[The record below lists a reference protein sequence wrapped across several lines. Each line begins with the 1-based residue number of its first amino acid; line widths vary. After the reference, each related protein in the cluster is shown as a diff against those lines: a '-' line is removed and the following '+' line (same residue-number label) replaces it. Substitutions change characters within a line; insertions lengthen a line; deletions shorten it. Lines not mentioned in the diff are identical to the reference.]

1 MKQRPTHNA
10 TTQISTHIHTQGG
23 LLVLTTETKVKHNQK
38 DTTNG
43 AKRVRVENYKDMAF
57 NSVVRV
63 MQKSER
69 AERQRNERRAK
80 RNK

>member
-10 TTQISTHIHTQGG
+10 TTKTSTHIYTKGG

-57 NSVVRV
+57 NSVIRV
-63 MQKSER
+63 MQKSDR
-69 AERQRNERRAK
+69 ADKQREERRAK